1 MSSKEFRNKSTRL
14 HGPHQSLSK
23 EFRENG
29 VKQAGIMSAQGRK
42 PPQHLQKDPKKV
54 LKQRFY
60 EDWLKGLD
68 NDKH

>member
-1 MSSKEFRNKSTRL
+1 MSMRKFRRNGLRL
-14 HGPHQSLSK
+14 VGKKASELRRPMQL
-23 EFRENG
+23 
-29 VKQAGIMSAQGRK
+29 
-42 PPQHLQKDPKKV
+42 PPKDPKKV

>member
-1 MSSKEFRNKSTRL
+1 MSMRKFRRNGLRL
-14 HGPHQSLSK
+14 AAK
-23 EFRENG
+23 KAG
-29 VKQAGIMSAQGRK
+29 VLRRPMQL
-42 PPQHLQKDPKKV
+42 PPKDPQKV